1 MEATNNEMKTVVY
14 DDAIVRAFGGIT
26 VLWGVVAFLVGVLI
40 AAQMSFWQANFGL
53 EWLSFGRLRQLH
65 TNAAIFAFVGN
76 GMFAGIYYSTQRLL
90 KTRMANDALSWANFW
105 GYQLVILGAAIS
117 YPLGWTQ
124 GKEYAELI
132 WPIDLLV
139 VVVWVIF
146 AINFFWTLAIRN
158 EKNMYVAIWFYI
170 STIVTIAVLYIVNNL
185 SLPTSLTHSYPIF
198 GGVQDALVQW
208 WYGHNAVAFFLTTP
222 PLGLMYYFMVKA
234 AQRPVYSYRL
244 SVVHFWS
251 LIFLYI
257 WAGPHH
263 LLYTALPDWAQ
274 TLGMIFSVMLWA
286 PSWGGMLNG
295 LLTLR
300 GAWDKLRTDP
310 IIKFFVVAVT
320 FYGMSTFEGPL
331 LSVKSVNALGHYTDW
346 IIGHVHGGALGW
358 NGFMTFGILYWLWP
372 RLYGTKLYS
381 TRMAEAHFWIATI
394 AILMYMVSMW
404 VSGVSQGLFWRA
416 LDAEGYLKYPDF
428 IEGLTNSRAMYQT
441 RLVGGVLYF
450 LSSFLLVVNLVMT
463 AKQGSPKT
471 VSVQVPARREAGD
484 GESAWSLLTSAP
496 MMFIIGIVVLGIWF
510 GVSGTMVS
518 PVALALFVI
527 VCIAAIISYGLH
539 QKKWGHWYGLVE
551 RHALVFTVLALLAIL
566 IGGAVEIIPT
576 VVASNKVPLEITDE
590 MIAENPELAETAKWL
605 QKPWSPLE
613 LAGRDVYIAEGCYA
627 CHSQMI
633 RPFRHEVLRYGEY
646 SRMEESILDHPY
658 QWGSKRTGLDLAR
671 VGGKY
676 DNLWHYLHLMD
687 PRSTSPESNMPTYT
701 HFKSQ
706 TLDPQVTITRM
717 NALRKLGNPY
727 TDEDIALAEQR
738 FMSQGQMI
746 ADDLASKDVTI
757 APDSKMVA
765 MIAYLQ
771 RLGRGPQPLVPAPP
785 AEEAAPVETAAAQTE
800 PEAAA
805 EAAPAGQ

>member
-1 MEATNNEMKTVVY
+1 MEATNTQMKTVVY
-14 DDAIVRAFGGIT
+14 DDAVVRAFSTIT
-26 VLWGVVAFLVGVLI
+26 IVWGVVAFLVGVI
-40 AAQMSFWQANFGL
+40 VAAQLSFWQANFGL

-90 KTRMANDALSWANFW
+90 KTRMANDFLSWANFW
-105 GYQLVILGAAIS
+105 GWQLIIVAAAVS
-117 YPLGWTQ
+117 YPLGLTQ

-132 WPIDLLV
+132 WPIDLMV

-146 AINFFWTLAIRN
+146 AVNFFWTLAKRN
-158 EKNMYVAIWFYI
+158 EKNLYVAIWFYI

-185 SLPTSLTHSYPIF
+185 ALPTSLTHSYPIF

-234 AQRPVYSYRL
+234 AERPVYSYRL

-310 IIKFFVVAVT
+310 VIKFFVVAVT

-331 LSVKSVNALGHYTDW
+331 LSIKSVSALGHYTDW
-346 IIGHVHGGALGW
+346 IIGHVHAGALGW
-358 NGFMTFGILYWLWP
+358 NGFMTFGILYWMWP

-381 TRMAEAHFWIATI
+381 TKLAETHFWIGTI
-394 AILMYMVSMW
+394 AILMYVVSMW

-416 LDAEGYLKYPDF
+416 LDAEGFLKYPDF

-441 RLVGGVLYF
+441 RLASGVLF
-450 LSSFLLVVNLVMT
+450 LLSSFLLVYNMIMT

-471 VSVQVPARREAGD
+471 VTVQVPVMRPEGDKTSAMGLFFSVPMLFIVGILVVALLFGLAGD
-484 GESAWSLLTSAP
+484 
-496 MMFIIGIVVLGIWF
+496 
-510 GVSGTMVS
+510 MVS
-518 PVALALFVI
+518 PILLALLLVLF
-527 VCIAAIISYGLH
+527 IAAIISYGTS
-539 QKKWGHWYGLVE
+539 QRKWGEWYGLLE
-551 RHALVFTVLALLAIL
+551 RNALVFTILAGVAIL
-566 IGGAVEIIPT
+566 IGGAVEIVPT
-576 VVASNKVPLEITDE
+576 IILSEAVPMEITEE
-590 MIAENPELAETAKWL
+590 MIAEDPSLAETAKWL
-605 QKPWSPLE
+605 QKPYSPLE
-613 LAGRDVYIAEGCYA
+613 LAGRDVYITEGCFT

-633 RPFRHEVLRYGEY
+633 RPFRHEVLRYGDY
-646 SRMEESILDHPY
+646 SRMEESLLDHPF

-687 PRSTSPESNMPTYT
+687 PRSTSPASNMPTYT
-701 HFKSQ
+701 HFETK
-706 TLDPQVTITRM
+706 TVDPEVIVGRM
-717 NALRKLGNPY
+717 KALGKLGVPY
-727 TDEDIALAEQR
+727 TEEDYDLAVQR
-738 FMSQGQMI
+738 FNSQGQMI
-746 ADDLASKDVTI
+746 SDYLAANDVTI
-757 APDSKMVA
+757 APNSEMA
-765 MIAYLQ
+765 AIIAYLQ
-771 RLGRGPQPLVPAPP
+771 RLGRGPQPLI
-785 AEEAAPVETAAAQTE
+785 
-800 PEAAA
+800 PEVATK
-805 EAAPAGQ
+805 

>member
-1 MEATNNEMKTVVY
+1 MEATNTQMKTVVY
-14 DDAIVRAFGGIT
+14 DDAVVRAFSIIT
-26 VLWGVVAFLVGVLI
+26 IVWGVVAFLVGVIVASQL
-40 AAQMSFWQANFGL
+40 SFWQANFGV
-53 EWLSFGRLRQLH
+53 EWLSFGRLRPLH

-90 KTRMANDALSWANFW
+90 KTRMANDFLSWANFW
-105 GYQLVILGAAIS
+105 GWQLVIVSAAVT
-117 YPLGWTQ
+117 YPLGLTQ
-124 GKEYAELI
+124 SKEYAELI

-139 VVVWVIF
+139 VVVWVLF
-146 AINFFWTLAIRN
+146 AVNFFWTLAKRN
-158 EKNMYVAIWFYI
+158 EKNLYVAIWFYI

-185 SLPTSLTHSYPIF
+185 QLPTSLTHSYPIY

-234 AQRPVYSYRL
+234 AERPVYSYRL

-274 TLGMIFSVMLWA
+274 TLGMIFSIMLWA

-310 IIKFFVVAVT
+310 VIKFFVVAVT

-331 LSVKSVNALGHYTDW
+331 LSIKSVSALGHYTDW
-346 IIGHVHGGALGW
+346 IIGHVHAGALGW
-358 NGFMTFGILYWLWP
+358 NGFMTFGILYWMWP

-381 TRMAEAHFWIATI
+381 TKLAETHFWIGTI
-394 AILMYMVSMW
+394 SILMYVISMW

-416 LDAEGYLKYPDF
+416 LDAEGFLKYPDF

-441 RLVGGVLYF
+441 RLAGGSLFF
-450 LSSFLLVVNLVMT
+450 LSSFLLVYNMIMT

-471 VSVQVPARREAGD
+471 VSVQVPVKRPAGD
-484 GESAWSLLTSAP
+484 KVSVWALMTSVP
-496 MMFIIGIVVLGIWF
+496 MLFITSILVVAFLF
-510 GVSGTMVS
+510 GFAGDMVS
-518 PVALALFVI
+518 PILLAILLVLF
-527 VCIAAIISYGLH
+527 IAGIISYGTS
-539 QKKWGHWYGLVE
+539 QKKWGQWYGLVE
-551 RHALVFTVLALLAIL
+551 RHALVFTVLALVAVL

-576 VVASNKVPLEITDE
+576 IIISENVPLEITDE
-590 MIAENPELAETAKWL
+590 MIAEDPSLAETAKWL
-605 QKPWSPLE
+605 QKPYSPLE
-613 LAGRDVYIAEGCYA
+613 LAGRDIYVSEGCYL

-633 RPFRHEVLRYGEY
+633 RPFRHEVLRYGDY
-646 SRMEESILDHPY
+646 SRMEESLLDHPF

-676 DNLWHYLHLMD
+676 DNLWHYLHLDD
-687 PRSTSPESNMPTYT
+687 PRSTSPASNMPSYS
-701 HFKSQ
+701 HFK
-706 TLDPQVTITRM
+706 TKTVDPEMIVGRM
-717 NALRKLGNPY
+717 RALGKLGVPY
-727 TDEDIALAEQR
+727 HEEDYDLAVQR
-738 FMSQGQMI
+738 FKSQGQMI
-746 ADDLASKDVTI
+746 SDYLAGNDVNV
-757 APDSKMVA
+757 APDSEMAA

-771 RLGRGPQPLVPAPP
+771 RLGRGPQPVTP
-785 AEEAAPVETAAAQTE
+785 EVAAK
-800 PEAAA
+800 
-805 EAAPAGQ
+805 

>member
-1 MEATNNEMKTVVY
+1 MEATHPDNSQMKTVVY
-14 DDAIVRAFGGIT
+14 DDAIVRAFSIIT
-26 VLWGVVAFLVGVLI
+26 VVWGIVALLVGVII
-40 AAQMSFWQANFGL
+40 AAQLSFWQANFGL
-53 EWLSFGRLRQLH
+53 EWLSFGRLRPLH

-90 KTRMANDALSWANFW
+90 KTRMANDFLSWANFW
-105 GYQLVILGAAIS
+105 GWQLVIVLAAVT
-117 YPLGWTQ
+117 YPLGLTQ

-132 WPIDLLV
+132 WPIDVLV

-146 AINFFWTLAIRN
+146 GLNFFWTLAIRN
-158 EKNMYVAIWFYI
+158 EKNLYVAIWFYI

-185 SLPTSLTHSYPIF
+185 QLPTSFLHSYPIY

-310 IIKFFVVAVT
+310 VIKFFVVAVT

-331 LSVKSVNALGHYTDW
+331 LSIKSVSALGHYTDW

-358 NGFMTFGILYWLWP
+358 NGFMTFGILYWMCP
-372 RLYGTKLYS
+372 RLYGTKLWS
-381 TRMAEAHFWIATI
+381 NKLAEAHFWIATSG
-394 AILMYMVSMW
+394 ILLYVVSMW

-416 LDAEGYLKYPDF
+416 LDADGFLKYPDF
-428 IEGLTNSRAMYQT
+428 IEGLTNSVAMYHT
-441 RLVGGVLYF
+441 RLFGGTLFF
-450 LSSFLLVVNLVMT
+450 LSAFLLVVNMIMT
-463 AKQGSPKT
+463 ARQGAPAT
-471 VSVQVPARREAGD
+471 VSVQVPAKRPAGD

-496 MMFIIGIVVLGIWF
+496 MLFIMGILAAAIWF
-510 GVSGTMVS
+510 GIAGPMVS
-518 PVALALFVI
+518 PVILALLI
-527 VCIAAIISYGLH
+527 VLCVGAIISYGLH
-539 QKKWGHWYGLVE
+539 QKRWGHWYGLIE
-551 RHALVFTVLALLAIL
+551 RHALVFTILALVAIL

-576 VVASNKVPLEITDE
+576 VIQSNAVPTEITDE
-590 MIAENPELAETAKWL
+590 MIAENPELAEQAKWI
-605 QKPWSPLE
+605 QQPYSPLE
-613 LAGRDVYIAEGCYA
+613 LAGRDIYIAEGCYN

-633 RPFRHEVLRYGEY
+633 RPFRHEVLRYGDY
-646 SRMEESILDHPY
+646 SRMEESLLDHPF

-676 DNLWHYLHLMD
+676 DNLWHYLHMMD
-687 PRSTSPESNMPTYT
+687 PRSTSPASNMPTYPHLKT
-701 HFKSQ
+701 KKVN
-706 TLDPQVTITRM
+706 PEVIAGRM
-717 NALRKLGNPY
+717 RVQQRLGVPY
-727 TDEDIALAEQR
+727 TDEDIALA
-738 FMSQGQMI
+738 MDNYLSQGQLI
-746 ADDLASKDVTI
+746 SDYLLDKDVEV
-757 APDSKMVA
+757 APDSEMAA

-771 RLGRGPQPLVPAPP
+771 RLGRGPQPISS
-785 AEEAAPVETAAAQTE
+785 EQTAGE
-800 PEAAA
+800 
-805 EAAPAGQ
+805 

>member
-1 MEATNNEMKTVVY
+1 MAATVSENTQMKTVVY
-14 DDAIVRAFGGIT
+14 DDSVVRAFSIIT
-26 VLWGVVAFLVGVLI
+26 VVWGVVALLVGVI
-40 AAQMSFWQANFGL
+40 AAAQLSFWQANFGL
-53 EWLSFGRLRQLH
+53 EWLSFGRLRPLH

-90 KTRMANDALSWANFW
+90 KVRMASDLLSWANFW
-105 GYQLVILGAAIS
+105 GWQLVIVSAAVS
-117 YPLGWTQ
+117 YPLGLTQ

-185 SLPTSLTHSYPIF
+185 QLPTSLTHSYPIF

-222 PLGLMYYFMVKA
+222 PLGLMYYFMIKA
-234 AQRPVYSYRL
+234 AERPVYSYRL

-300 GAWDKLRTDP
+300 GSWDKLRTDP
-310 IIKFFVVAVT
+310 VIKFFVVAVT

-331 LSVKSVNALGHYTDW
+331 LAIKSVNALGHYTDW

-358 NGFMTFGILYWLWP
+358 NGFMTFGILYWMWP

-381 TRMAEAHFWIATI
+381 TKLAETHFWIATLG
-394 AILMYMVSMW
+394 ILMYVVSMW

-416 LDAEGYLKYPDF
+416 LDAEGFLKYPDF
-428 IEGLTNSRAMYQT
+428 IEGLTNSVAMYHT
-441 RLVGGVLYF
+441 RLLGGSLYL
-450 LSSFLLVVNLVMT
+450 LSTFLLVYNMIMT
-463 AKQGSPKT
+463 ARQGKPST
-471 VSVQVPARREAGD
+471 VRVQVPVRRPSGD
-484 GESAWSLLTSAP
+484 GENAWALLTSAP
-496 MMFIIGIVVLGIWF
+496 MIFIMGILVLAVWF
-510 GVSGTMVS
+510 GVAGSMMS
-518 PVALALFVI
+518 PVVLALI
-527 VCIAAIISYGLH
+527 VVVSVAAIISYGLH

-551 RHALVFTVLALLAIL
+551 RHALVFTILALVAIL
-566 IGGAVEIIPT
+566 VGGAVEIIPT
-576 VVASNKVPLEITDE
+576 VLESNRVPLEITDE
-590 MIAENPELAETAKWL
+590 MIAEDPSLAETAKWI
-605 QKPWSPLE
+605 QKPYSPLE
-613 LAGRDVYIAEGCYA
+613 LAGRDIYVSEGCYL

-633 RPFRHEVLRYGEY
+633 RPFRHEVLRYGDY
-646 SRMEESILDHPY
+646 SRLEESLLDHPF
-658 QWGSKRTGLDLAR
+658 QWGSKRTGPDLAR

-687 PRSTSPESNMPTYT
+687 PRSTSPSSNMPTYT
-701 HFKSQ
+701 HFKTS
-706 TLDPQVTITRM
+706 LIDPAVTVGRM
-717 NALRKLGNPY
+717 RALRKLGTPF

-738 FMSQGQMI
+738 FMSQGQLI
-746 ADDLASKDVTI
+746 SDYLEDKDVEL
-757 APDSKMVA
+757 APDSKMAAV
-765 MIAYLQ
+765 IAYLQ
-771 RLGRGPQPLVPAPP
+771 RLGRGPQPVAAVPA
-785 AEEAAPVETAAAQTE
+785 ETAL
-800 PEAAA
+800 
-805 EAAPAGQ
+805 GQ